1 MHLQLDEERAL
12 LQYTVRGFAK
22 DQVRPHARSWEE
34 KGAIDAAALDQ
45 AWQLGFAALGAGPSF
60 GGAAER
66 DDAVPSALSGTL
78 VLEELAWA
86 DLGFALAVC
95 SPLHATVPLALFGVW
110 MQRLLDTGD
119 PRVILATYREYLFR
133 VSLPTIAV
141 FLVATYMWPHIKRIL
156 PVRVWLDSFILRLP
170 IWGMLHKTRSLVQFS
185 GSLEKLYSAGVA
197 PGTAWSAA
205 SAACPNSVMANALRY
220 SPSGSAV
227 EVVLDTDGERE
238 AVVSVTDHGVG
249 IPREKQPRIFE
260 PFYRAHT
267 DTPYDFGGM
276 GGGLYLAKAIVTR
289 HGGTIGFVSEE
300 GRGSTFTFRLP
311 LGGADRLRP
320 APGTREVGAGEGG
333 TGEASVRTNRTAAS
347 KLAGVGSSAITFQP
361 AGVWVRVGGRRR
373 RGGPPRRRPLR
384 HSLKRTMEVVM
395 SECVRCAKA
404 ALVAAA
410 CLSAAACAPDLRPGE
425 PPGPSGDPCATALI
439 CEDFEDLEPQTE
451 PDEAIYAETN
461 GGEVVVETTRSWS
474 GKNSVKLSTD
484 ADDDYKAAM
493 LVYGEPGVQ
502 LSPGNIYYGRMMFWL
517 ESVPADVSWTM
528 IAGAGLVPGESYHAN
543 YRYGGHGSQL
553 QATYETPDS
562 YDTPPIGPSTS
573 CWDDSAVPVAI
584 ARWTC
589 AEWKFDGENDETQLW
604 LDGVEVSDVH
614 VRGAGE
620 GCASQPPNYE
630 WTAPT
635 FTQLYVGWESY
646 NLDEAR
652 TIWIDDLAFGT
663 QRIGCPASP

>member
-1 MHLQLDEERAL
+1 
-12 LQYTVRGFAK
+12 
-22 DQVRPHARSWEE
+22 
-34 KGAIDAAALDQ
+34 
-45 AWQLGFAALGAGPSF
+45 
-60 GGAAER
+60 
-66 DDAVPSALSGTL
+66 
-78 VLEELAWA
+78 
-86 DLGFALAVC
+86 
-95 SPLHATVPLALFGVW
+95 
-110 MQRLLDTGD
+110 
-119 PRVILATYREYLFR
+119 
-133 VSLPTIAV
+133 
-141 FLVATYMWPHIKRIL
+141 
-156 PVRVWLDSFILRLP
+156 
-170 IWGMLHKTRSLVQFS
+170 
-185 GSLEKLYSAGVA
+185 
-197 PGTAWSAA
+197 
-205 SAACPNSVMANALRY
+205 
-220 SPSGSAV
+220 
-227 EVVLDTDGERE
+227 
-238 AVVSVTDHGVG
+238 
-249 IPREKQPRIFE
+249 
-260 PFYRAHT
+260 
-267 DTPYDFGGM
+267 
-276 GGGLYLAKAIVTR
+276 
-289 HGGTIGFVSEE
+289 
-300 GRGSTFTFRLP
+300 
-311 LGGADRLRP
+311 
-320 APGTREVGAGEGG
+320 
-333 TGEASVRTNRTAAS
+333 
-347 KLAGVGSSAITFQP
+347 
-361 AGVWVRVGGRRR
+361 
-373 RGGPPRRRPLR
+373 
-384 HSLKRTMEVVM
+384 M